1 MPCKSPHGISKGVGL
16 PSPAIS
22 GGSKVSQK
30 PDLVFLMCS
39 QASKML
45 PDDAKVYPRFHQ
57 DRCKSFGDV
66 HRCSTD
72 APKLVSAPNI
82 SRSLFI
88 DGGSAHF
95 PKMKRLGGV
104 TRSDFPISNA
114 SQDWRKATSCLTC
127 LWGHLEWQQRW
138 FMEMAWKGRGTDVD
152 TDIAK

>member
-22 GGSKVSQK
+22 GGSKVSQE

-45 PDDAKVYPRFHQ
+45 PDAAKVDPRFHQ
-57 DRCKSFGDV
+57 DHCKSFGDV

-72 APKLVSAPNI
+72 APKMVSAPNI

-88 DGGSAHF
+88 N
-95 PKMKRLGGV
+95 GGV
-104 TRSDFPISNA
+104 WGAEPP
-114 SQDWRKATSCLTC
+114 QDSILYEYKIDMQMRNKKCP
-127 LWGHLEWQQRW
+127 
-138 FMEMAWKGRGTDVD
+138 
-152 TDIAK
+152 

>member
-1 MPCKSPHGISKGVGL
+1 MPCKSPHGMSKGVGL

-39 QASKML
+39 QTSKML

-57 DRCKSFGDV
+57 DCCKSFGDV
-66 HRCSTD
+66 HRCSKTGFG
-72 APKLVSAPNI
+72 PKYFPKSI
-82 SRSLFI
+82 YRW
-88 DGGSAHF
+88 GGSAHF

-114 SQDWRKATSCLTC
+114 SKDWRKATSCLTC

-152 TDIAK
+152 TYIAK

>member
-45 PDDAKVYPRFHQ
+45 PDAAKVDPRFHQ

-82 SRSLFI
+82 SRNLFFVRGSGGGPQDSILYEYKI
-88 DGGSAHF
+88 DIQMRNKKS
-95 PKMKRLGGV
+95 
-104 TRSDFPISNA
+104 I
-114 SQDWRKATSCLTC
+114 
-127 LWGHLEWQQRW
+127 
-138 FMEMAWKGRGTDVD
+138 
-152 TDIAK
+152 